1 MTAIAQKNDQLEAFQ
16 LPRQRPTNGPP
27 LELAEHARARIL
39 DLTKAALWREFEI
52 WTRPRRAIVERQVR
66 SFFRQQQAEIV
77 QNVEAGKAA
86 FVKGVNEWLDWPKWL
101 VTFEEFGQLFL
112 PEVMGDY
119 GQVELEKILIGA
131 TFDVERPQVLAF
143 IERRSFQFSFDT
155 NAGTRKKLTEAF
167 TQSLLEGEGVPQLT
181 RRINDI
187 FTFKKRHQAE
197 QIARSEVIRAANAGA
212 EEAYLQSGV
221 VTEKEWIVSRDLR
234 LCPYCEP
241 MAGRRV
247 VVGFAY
253 FQQGDVLQNPDFPNQ
268 SLTLDYEN
276 IFAPPL
282 HVQCRCTLAPVIT
295 L

>member
-1 MTAIAQKNDQLEAFQ
+1 MTASAALID
-16 LPRQRPTNGPP
+16 
-27 LELAEHARARIL
+27 HARLRL
-39 DLTKAALWREFEI
+39 MDLSKAALWREFEM
-52 WTRPRRAIVERQVR
+52 WTRPRRNAVERKVR
-66 SFFRQQQAEIV
+66 SFFSQQQAEIIA
-77 QNVEAGKAA
+77 NVEAGKAA
-86 FVKGVNEWLDWPKWL
+86 FVKGVNEWLDWHKWL
-101 VTFEEFGQLFL
+101 VTFEEYGQLFL
-112 PEVMGDY
+112 PEVLGDY
-119 GQVELEKILIGA
+119 GQKELEKITIGI

-155 NAGTRKKLTEAF
+155 NAGTRKKLTEAL
-167 TQSLLEGEGVPQLT
+167 TESLIQGEGVPQLT

-221 VTEKEWIVSRDLR
+221 VTEKEWIVSKDSR
-234 LCPYCEP
+234 LCPFCEP

-253 FQQGDVLQNPDFPNQ
+253 FQQGDIVSATSDAGNPITLP
-268 SLTLDYEN
+268 LDYEA
-276 IFAPPL
+276 IFHPPL
-282 HVQCRCTLAPVIT
+282 HVQCRCTLAPVVE